1 MTQREVIPR
10 TVQRIPVP
18 LWEGIT
24 REAKKMNITPQ
35 RYLEKATV
43 IYNG

>member
-1 MTQREVIPR
+1 MTQRELIPR

-18 LWEGIT
+18 LWDRIT
-24 REAKKMNITPQ
+24 KEAARMKITPQ
-35 RYLEKATV
+35 RYLEKVTV